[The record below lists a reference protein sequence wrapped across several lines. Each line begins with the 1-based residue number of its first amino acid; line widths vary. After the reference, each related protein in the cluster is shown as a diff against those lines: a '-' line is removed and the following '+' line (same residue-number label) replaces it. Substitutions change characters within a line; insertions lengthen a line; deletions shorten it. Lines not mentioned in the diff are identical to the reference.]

1 MITKESIENL
11 SQRLN
16 IVDIIENYI
25 EVKKQGSSFVCI
37 CPFHADK
44 NPSMHINP
52 IKGFYHC
59 FACKAGGDA
68 FKFVMDY
75 EKLSF
80 AGTLGFKVRPPNPTN
95 KSL

>member
-37 CPFHADK
+37 CPF
-44 NPSMHINP
+44 
-52 IKGFYHC
+52 
-59 FACKAGGDA
+59 
-68 FKFVMDY
+68 
-75 EKLSF
+75 
-80 AGTLGFKVRPPNPTN
+80 
-95 KSL
+95 

>member
-52 IKGFYHC
+52 TKGFYHC
-59 FACKAGGDA
+59 LPARLVEML

-75 EKLSF
+75 
-80 AGTLGFKVRPPNPTN
+80 
-95 KSL
+95 